1 MPTFDLFNQ
10 PINIVAKK
18 VHRLEESTRADFL
31 LIGIS
36 SYENDYRVCWDL
48 NNCLKTDLQR
58 IENFEVVDNKTKT
71 SQEFPVFQF
80 EDENKYIGY
89 KFIGNRSE
97 NGFLVKEWK
106 NIDYFLKISGEI
118 TTKELSETLNKIK
131 KSKLIQT
138 SIILEPKQPKIIQL
152 LNSVH

>member
-1 MPTFDLFNQ
+1 L
-10 PINIVAKK
+10 AKK
-18 VHRLEESTRADFL
+18 VHKLEENTRADFQ

-48 NNCLKTDLQR
+48 NNCLKTELQR
-58 IENFEVVDNKTKT
+58 IENFEVVDSKTKT

-80 EDENKYIGY
+80 EDENKYIDY
-89 KFIGNRSE
+89 KFIGNRCE

-106 NIDYFLKISGEI
+106 NMDYFLKISGEI
-118 TTKELSETLNKIK
+118 TAKELTDILNKIK

>member
-1 MPTFDLFNQ
+1 M
-10 PINIVAKK
+10 AKK
-18 VHRLEESTRADFL
+18 VHKLEETSHADFH

-58 IENFEVVDNKTKT
+58 TENFEVIDGKTKT

-89 KFIGNRSE
+89 KLIGNRCE
-97 NGFLVKEWK
+97 NGFLAKEWK
-106 NIDYFLKISGEI
+106 TIDYLLKISGEI
-118 TTKELSETLNKIK
+118 TQKELSDTLSKIK

-138 SIILEPKQPKIIQL
+138 SIMLEPKQSRTIQL

>member
-1 MPTFDLFNQ
+1 L
-10 PINIVAKK
+10 AKK
-18 VHRLEESTRADFL
+18 VHKLEENTPADFR

-58 IENFEVVDNKTKT
+58 IENFEVVDSKTKT

-80 EDENKYIGY
+80 EDENKYIDY
-89 KFIGNRSE
+89 KFIGNRCE

-106 NIDYFLKISGEI
+106 NMDYFLKISGEI
-118 TTKELSETLNKIK
+118 TVKELTDILNKVK

-138 SIILEPKQPKIIQL
+138 SIILEPKLPKIIQL